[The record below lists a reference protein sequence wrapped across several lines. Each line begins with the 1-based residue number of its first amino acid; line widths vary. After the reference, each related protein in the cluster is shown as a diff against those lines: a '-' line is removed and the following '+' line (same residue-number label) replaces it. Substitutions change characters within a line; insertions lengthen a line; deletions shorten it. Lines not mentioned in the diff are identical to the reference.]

1 MKRAIKSIALFSI
14 GILTTWL
21 IFWYGV
27 GNTTGFSF
35 TNIFKKIFLTPDWQT
50 ASKATI
56 VLDGQ
61 SGKVGI
67 GTMNPKA
74 NVELRSKNHTLL
86 KIVAPSSRDS
96 TIQLYNDKYKWWA
109 IGRDRNTQNLFVNF
123 DNSDSRMAKNVMTI
137 TPSGNVGL
145 WTNRPTERLDVNG
158 SVKVETDIKLKWWL
172 RLTEPWLPDASIE
185 YNKDWK
191 MVLAAKAGKYRWIE
205 TNINNGITEFHGDYV
220 KIDKVL
226 RVNKICD
233 INGRNCRDI
242 KSLGSNSNQIVSVCN
257 ISNVGK
263 INKNGQVCKC
273 YPKYIRVTND
283 SHCINAKKDGKN
295 WYSNWTKYKCANWYI
310 YKRKR
315 RWFWHYRSRQK
326 YVGFKNIFKNYNC
339 WFDKFLNIN
348 VIGKIWTNGFSATS
362 WYPKGWWWG
371 IHTWDVYAEWTVWVG
386 SRWQVAASM
395 DRYGTIKGKRL
406 CLNGKCITS
415 VCFYIND
422 YKLYKSFGA
431 VNGNKSLTLPSVSSV
446 KVEFFSDDLK
456 GNVKFFDRYG
466 NLIKTVNCWRWRD
479 WDDALQ
485 YCRAE
490 VSWVK
495 YIKRNMRDE
504 WWRSP
509 VGLKVYTRQ
518 QICLR

>member
-35 TNIFKKIFLTPDWQT
+35 TNIFRKIFLTPDWQT

-67 GTMNPKA
+67 GTA
-74 NVELRSKNHTLL
+74 N
-86 KIVAPSSRDS
+86 
-96 TIQLYNDKYKWWA
+96 
-109 IGRDRNTQNLFVNF
+109 
-123 DNSDSRMAKNVMTI
+123 
-137 TPSGNVGL
+137 
-145 WTNRPTERLDVNG
+145 PTERLDVNG
-158 SVKVETDIKLKWWL
+158 NVKV
-172 RLTEPWLPDASIE
+172 
-185 YNKDWK
+185 DW
-191 MVLAAKAGKYRWIE
+191 V
-205 TNINNGITEFHGDYV
+205 V
-220 KIDKVL
+220 K
-226 RVNKICD
+226 VNKICD